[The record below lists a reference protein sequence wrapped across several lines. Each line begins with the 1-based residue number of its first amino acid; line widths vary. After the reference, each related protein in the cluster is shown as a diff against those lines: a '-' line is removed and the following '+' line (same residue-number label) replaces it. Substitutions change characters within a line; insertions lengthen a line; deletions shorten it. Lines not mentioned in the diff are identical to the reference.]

1 MLTTRL
7 PMTGVILIARRKLV
21 ERLAVLLLEVAALA
35 LSKLELGYLLVIENV
50 GIDVSL
56 VDVEHSRGWW
66 YRWSLRLIVFIS
78 CAGSITG
85 CAAVLLASSGVAEG
99 QLRLIFG
106 ITRSICHLLRTS
118 RTWLGKGIEW
128 IGCRLC
134 WKVPTDACIIMFS
147 SIFAIFELSWHWGW
161 YFSGSILSAHLLFI
175 ACCWRACSTVLA
187 PRKLQLHLL
196 HFARA
201 FNSWLLRRTF
211 DALYVLLLFESLNYL
226 LLLVALWLSC
236 YLLRCL
242 TPASMSTV
250 LRRLSLEYVRRTL
263 GSGLYMALGGLPMSI
278 SCPFSLRRLRRS
290 LWTISMVQRLSFLYL
305 QSFWLFLCSCRCL
318 RSYWQTIRSV
328 EEAITRRNKCLIG
341 LHLQKRLVRDHQ
353 LHLVWTNHSLWI
365 GYAKIVWLRPLL
377 HNYYYIINLNNLIS
391 NYSFLIFSL

>member
-1 MLTTRL
+1 MLTTGL
-7 PMTGVILIARRKLV
+7 SMTGVILIARRKLV
-21 ERLAVLLLEVAALA
+21 EGLAVFLLEVAALV
-35 LSKLELGYLLVIENV
+35 LSKLKLCYLLVIENV

-66 YRWSLRLIVFIS
+66 YSWSLRLIVFIS
-78 CAGSITG
+78 CASSITG

-99 QLRLIFG
+99 QLCLIFG
-106 ITRSICHLLRTS
+106 ISGSICHLLRTS
-118 RTWLGKGIEW
+118 RAWLRKGIEW

-134 WKVPTDACIIMFS
+134 WKVPTDACIVMFS
-147 SIFAIFELSWHWGW
+147 SIFAIFELSWYWSW
-161 YFSGSILSAHLLFI
+161 NFSGSILGAHLLFI
-175 ACCWRACSTVLA
+175 ARCWRACSTVLA

-201 FNSWLLRRTF
+201 FNSWLLGRTF
-211 DALYVLLLFESLNYL
+211 DTLYLLLLFESLNYL

-236 YLLRCL
+236 YLLRWW
-242 TPASMSTV
+242 TPAGMSAV

-263 GSGLYMALGGLPMSI
+263 GSGLCMALGGLPMSI
-278 SCPFSLRRLRRS
+278 PCPFSLRWLRRS
-290 LWTISMVQRLSFLYL
+290 LWTVSMMQRLSFLYL
-305 QSFWLFLCSCRCL
+305 QSFGLFLCSCRCL
-318 RSYWQTIRSV
+318 WSYRQTIRSV

-365 GYAKIVWLRPLL
+365 GYAKIV
-377 HNYYYIINLNNLIS
+377 
-391 NYSFLIFSL
+391 

>member
-1 MLTTRL
+1 MLTTSL
-7 PMTGVILIARRKLV
+7 SMTGVILVARRKLV
-21 ERLAVLLLEVAALA
+21 EGFAVFLLEVAALA
-35 LSKLELGYLLVIENV
+35 LSELELGYLLVIENI

-56 VDVEHSRGWW
+56 VDVEHSGGWW
-66 YRWSLRLIVFIS
+66 YRWTLRLIVLIS

-99 QLRLIFG
+99 QLRLVFG
-106 ITRSICHLLRTS
+106 ISRSVCHLLRTS
-118 RTWLGKGIEW
+118 RAWLRKGIEW

-134 WKVPTDACIIMFS
+134 GKVPTDACVIMFS
-147 SIFAIFELSWHWGW
+147 SVFTIFELSWDWRW
-161 YFSGSILSAHLLFI
+161 YFSGSVLGAHLLFI
-175 ACCWRACSTVLA
+175 ACCWRACSAVLA

-201 FNSWLLRRTF
+201 FNSWLLGWTF
-211 DALYVLLLFESLNYL
+211 DALYLLLLLLFESLNYL

-236 YLLRCL
+236 YLLRWW
-242 TPASMSTV
+242 TPACMGTV

-263 GSGLYMALGGLPMSI
+263 GSGLCMALGGLPMSV
-278 SCPFSLRRLRRS
+278 SCPLSLWRLRRC
-290 LWTISMVQRLSFLYL
+290 LRTISVVQRLSFLYL

-318 RSYWQTIRSV
+318 WSYWQTIRSV

-353 LHLVWTNHSLWI
+353 LHLVWTNHCLWI

-377 HNYYYIINLNNLIS
+377 HNYYYNINLNNLIS
-391 NYSFLIFSL
+391 KCIYYLN